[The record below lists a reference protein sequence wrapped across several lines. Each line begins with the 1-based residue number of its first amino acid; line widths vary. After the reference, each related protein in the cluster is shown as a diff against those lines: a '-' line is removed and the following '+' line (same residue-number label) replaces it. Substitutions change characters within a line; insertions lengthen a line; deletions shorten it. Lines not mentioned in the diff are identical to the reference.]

1 MKYLILLIIFT
12 SCFVPEKGGYF
23 EFRYMKL
30 AEIQKVDSGFDLI
43 WVDGL
48 GREAKVFI
56 TDTSGC
62 NYIIGSYDKV
72 MIKR

>member
-48 GREAKVFI
+48 GREAKVLLQILQDVI
-56 TDTSGC
+56 TSLVLTT
-62 NYIIGSYDKV
+62 
-72 MIKR
+72 R